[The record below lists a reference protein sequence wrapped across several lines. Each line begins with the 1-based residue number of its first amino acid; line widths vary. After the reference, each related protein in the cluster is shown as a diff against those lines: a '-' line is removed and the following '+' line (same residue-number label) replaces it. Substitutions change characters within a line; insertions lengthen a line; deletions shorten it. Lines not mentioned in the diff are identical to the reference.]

1 MHRPRFHSAGLAV
14 LVFLAL
20 MTGGCDWLAKPAG
33 DPRREGNYQD
43 GLQWIG
49 QRRWDNARESFLHT
63 LETNPQNLYA
73 HLRLG
78 DLYGNALKDPVL
90 SRYHYSRYLE
100 LGRLANHGAEFHD
113 QSALDGMRNAEVEL
127 ARKYAEGM
135 FRDQQQ
141 GELNALRRTN
151 VALVERIEVLNHQI
165 ALLTQ
170 RLVLPTNVPLQMQA
184 TNLVRKFPAPPAANP
199 LAPTNLVLRVP
210 PSGPTKRDDPAP
222 STALRTHRVQS
233 GETFAVV
240 ARQFGIKLASL
251 QAANPGV
258 NSRALKPGQMLVIP
272 PR

>member
-1 MHRPRFHSAGLAV
+1 MRRQRFHSAGLAA

-20 MTGGCDWLAKPAG
+20 LTGGCDWLAKPAG
-33 DPRREGNYQD
+33 DPTREGNYQD

-49 QRRWDNARESFLHT
+49 QRRWDNARESFLHA

-100 LGRLANHGAEFHD
+100 LGRLANHGGDFHD
-113 QSALDGMRNAEVEL
+113 QSAVDGMRNAEVEL

-170 RLVLPTNVPLQMQA
+170 RFAVPTNAPPPVQATNVVRRSIAPPVGNPSSPTNVVP
-184 TNLVRKFPAPPAANP
+184 RS
-199 LAPTNLVLRVP
+199 P
-210 PSGPTKRDDPAP
+210 PSAPTKREDPVP
-222 STALRTHRVQS
+222 PTSQRVHRVQS
-233 GETFAVV
+233 GETLAVV
-240 ARQFGIKLASL
+240 ARQYGIKLASL

-258 NSRALKPGQMLVIP
+258 NSRALKPGQMLVVP
-272 PR
+272 AR